1 MNLTRRILPTAL
13 LVGVFAAPA
22 SEARAGGAP
31 EGARAAYARVL
42 SRHVKDGRVD
52 YAGLAKRSRAD
63 LDTYLKAVAEA
74 SLPEDRNA
82 RIGFLVDAYNALV
95 LAAVLDHGRPRSVL
109 DVKGFFDTE
118 THRVAQKTVT
128 LDQLEKKILN
138 PYAKDPRT
146 HFVLVCAA
154 VSCPILEAKPFAG
167 TDLDAR
173 MERAARRYLA
183 SGFGAQVRDGTLFIS
198 KIFDW
203 YADDFGGA
211 EGAASF
217 ARARLPDKKR
227 AALPERPPVQFLD
240 YNWTL
245 NQR

>member
-1 MNLTRRILPTAL
+1 MRRSASRSGEGSEPGPVTDPVHA
-13 LVGVFAAPA
+13 VPA
-22 SEARAGGAP
+22 GRDEGPDLSTVPPSGGA
-31 EGARAAYARVL
+31 RF
-42 SRHVKDGRVD
+42 
-52 YAGLAKRSRAD
+52 LA
-63 LDTYLKAVAEA
+63 
-74 SLPEDRNA
+74 
-82 RIGFLVDAYNALV
+82 
-95 LAAVLDHGRPRSVL
+95 HGV
-109 DVKGFFDTE
+109 
-118 THRVAQKTVT
+118 
-128 LDQLEKKILN
+128 ILL
-138 PYAKDPRT
+138 
-146 HFVLVCAA
+146 VLVCAA